1 MVRHLTVDEAAR
13 ILGTTD
19 RTVRRM
25 LNEGRLTGSQALDKG
40 KQVWRVHLTKEIL
53 QHMPRAED
61 SQAYVVDVEEVRE
74 QESIQNSTQ
83 TTVPFQSADN
93 SQKPAESQPEQ
104 QFAKSSEEPRSEHTK
119 TLAESV
125 WKEIETKFIERLT
138 VQSEE
143 IGRLKSK
150 LEENSSQLLLLE
162 DREKQLKDMPRI
174 KEQAEHAQQALEA
187 KAFELE
193 AAKKQLLI
201 VQQEKESALRV
212 ATEASIAKEMLNREM
227 ETIKA
232 QTEALEVAS
241 REQAAAMAARVEE
254 LERSWWSKIFGRSH
268 SGKDFGK

>member
-53 QHMPRAED
+53 QHMPRVED

-74 QESIQNSTQ
+74 QESIQNTTQ
-83 TTVPFQSADN
+83 TTVPFQSTES
-93 SQKPAESQPEQ
+93 SQRTAEYQPEQ
-104 QFAKSSEEPRSEHTK
+104 QSTRSSEEQRGEHTK
-119 TLAESV
+119 TLAENV

-150 LEENSSQLLLLE
+150 LEESSGRLLLLE
-162 DREKQLKDMPRI
+162 DREKQLEEVPKI
-174 KEQAEHAQQALEA
+174 KEEAELAKQAFEA

-193 AAKKQLLI
+193 ATKKQLI
-201 VQQEKESALRV
+201 IAQQEKQSAIQA
-212 ATEASIAKEMLNREM
+212 ATDVSIAKEILNREM
-227 ETIKA
+227 ETLKSRKEA
-232 QTEALEVAS
+232 EEAARQEEVATMNAALE
-241 REQAAAMAARVEE
+241 E
-254 LERSWWSKIFGRSH
+254 LRRPWWTKMFGGNS
-268 SGKDFGK
+268 SGKDSGK

>member
-53 QHMPRAED
+53 QHMPQAENA
-61 SQAYVVDVEEVRE
+61 QAYVVDVEEISE
-74 QESIQNSTQ
+74 QESIQNSNQAYAQPRPTD
-83 TTVPFQSADN
+83 S
-93 SQKPAESQPEQ
+93 SQKSTESQPEQ
-104 QFAKSSEEPRSEHTK
+104 QSGRGSEEPRGEHTK

-150 LEENSSQLLLLE
+150 LEANSSQLLLLE
-162 DREKQLKDMPRI
+162 DRERQLKDLPRI
-174 KEQAEHAQQALEA
+174 KEQAENAQQALET

-193 AAKKQLLI
+193 AAKKQLLV

-232 QTEALEVAS
+232 QAEALELAS
-241 REQAAAMAARVEE
+241 REKTAAMASRVEE
-254 LERSWWSKIFGRSH
+254 LERSWWSRIFGRSQTNKKH
-268 SGKDFGK
+268 

>member
-53 QHMPRAED
+53 QHMPRVED

-74 QESIQNSTQ
+74 QESIQNTTQ
-83 TTVPFQSADN
+83 TTVPFQSTES
-93 SQKPAESQPEQ
+93 SQKAAEYQPEQ
-104 QFAKSSEEPRSEHTK
+104 QSTRSSEEQRGEHTK
-119 TLAESV
+119 ALAENV

-150 LEENSSQLLLLE
+150 LEESSGRLLLLE
-162 DREKQLKDMPRI
+162 DREKQLEEVPKI
-174 KEQAEHAQQALEA
+174 KEEAELAKQAFEA

-193 AAKKQLLI
+193 ATKKQLLI
-201 VQQEKESALRV
+201 AQQEKQSAIQA
-212 ATEASIAKEMLNREM
+212 ATDVSIAKEILNREM
-227 ETIKA
+227 ETLKSRKEA
-232 QTEALEVAS
+232 EEAARQEEVATMNAALE
-241 REQAAAMAARVEE
+241 E
-254 LERSWWSKIFGRSH
+254 LRRPWWSKMFGGNR
-268 SGKDFGK
+268 SGKDSGK